1 MESLRELAS
10 SYGVSIVLC
19 TATQPALSTTE
30 TFHDGLDNVHEIIS
44 DQSRLYQSLSRV
56 HTHNIG
62 NISNDELSGRL
73 LEERQVLCIVNTR
86 KHARLIFE
94 LCRKRES
101 EGFYH
106 LSASMCPAHRTS
118 VLSKI
123 RSILANGK
131 PCRAVSTQLVEA
143 GVDIDF
149 PAVYRASSGIDSIAQ
164 AAGRCNREG
173 LLP

>member
-1 MESLRELAS
+1 MQIDHHAVEEFIILQKVVVILDEAQMLPAPFLRPCMESLKELVS

-30 TFHDGLDNVHEIIS
+30 TFSDGIDNVHEIIS
-44 DQSRLYQSLSRV
+44 DQTRLYKSLSRV

-73 LEERQVLCIVNTR
+73 LEEKQVLCIVNTR
-86 KHARLIFE
+86 KHASLIFE
-94 LCRKRES
+94 LCRES

-118 VLSKI
+118 VYAKYDPHSPKANPAEWSALS
-123 RSILANGK
+123 
-131 PCRAVSTQLVEA
+131 
-143 GVDIDF
+143 
-149 PAVYRASSGIDSIAQ
+149 
-164 AAGRCNREG
+164 
-173 LLP
+173 